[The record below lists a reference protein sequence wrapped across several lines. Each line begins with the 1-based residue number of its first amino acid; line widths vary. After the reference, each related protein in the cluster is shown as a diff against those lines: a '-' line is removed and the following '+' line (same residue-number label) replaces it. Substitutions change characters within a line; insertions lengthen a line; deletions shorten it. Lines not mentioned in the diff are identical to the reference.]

1 MTDLDVYAPPEP
13 VAVVLSTQDLEMIR
27 RQVDIPRGKH
37 PPNDA
42 ELTDFGRTCMARR
55 LDPFDRHIYLANFGG
70 GWRAYIGVHGRLVI
84 AFRTG
89 LVAGM
94 EGPLF
99 CGPREG
105 IERAQP
111 PDWQELW
118 DGKGHPHAAK
128 FVVHRRGMDR
138 ASPVG
143 IARWAEYG
151 KDYGTW
157 VTNPPLML
165 GYKAITRALNL
176 VFPDVMPADSDRE
189 VDVDESVGYVREE
202 PAAAST
208 SEQGRKFPTAPE
220 PIHRPARPDDP
231 PTPTQVATLNQL
243 WRDCEVAGA
252 DAQAL
257 RVAEVA
263 AALGRDV
270 EPGEVLSAADMDR
283 IITHVT
289 RRRDEDQW
297 KGF

>member
-1 MTDLDVYAPPEP
+1 MTDLDIYVPPEP

-27 RQVDIPRGKH
+27 RQVDIPKGKQA
-37 PPNDA
+37 PTDA

-94 EGPLF
+94 DGPYF

-118 DGKGHPHAAK
+118 DGKGHPHAAR
-128 FVVHRRGMDR
+128 FVVHRKGMDR

-143 IARWAEYG
+143 VARWAEYG

-202 PAAAST
+202 PAAALT
-208 SEQGRKFPTAPE
+208 SEQGRKLPTAPE
-220 PIHRPARPDDP
+220 PIHRSNKA
-231 PTPTQVATLNQL
+231 TPIQIATLSQL
-243 WRDCEVAGA
+243 WRDCEVSTAA
-252 DAQAL
+252 DIGL
-257 RVAEVA
+257 RLIEVR

-270 EPGEVLSAADMDR
+270 DDDYELTRTDMDKV
-283 IITHVT
+283 IAHVEA
-289 RRRDEDQW
+289 RKASGW
-297 KGF
+297 KGY